1 MSAAL
6 RVSRGSRA
14 VRHDVQHI
22 NQTYKIKEY
31 GRRTTSYN
39 YEVEDDGEIP
49 EIAGAAYAEYVYGQ
63 APTKVEPTGMTSTG
77 QEPMGNVVTET
88 HPWNGTFMEFID
100 GVATAIPADS
110 WEYHYGGGY
119 IDGVRLIN
127 AKYEPSG
134 WIQPPAHAKGI
145 LREVAT
151 QTITDGVSV
160 NSFLSLG
167 YFPVFYAQ
175 NCIARYDVVFQVDIY
190 TYYDDDG
197 NIVPG
202 PTEHFTITEGEASI
216 SLAPRHGNVII
227 NQEQAVDF
235 PHKYKVKETES
246 S

>member
-1 MSAAL
+1 MSTDM
-6 RVSRGSRA
+6 RVGRGSRA
-14 VRHDVQHI
+14 VRHGVQRVS
-22 NQTYKIKEY
+22 QTYKVKEY
-31 GRRTTSYN
+31 DRRTTSYIFT
-39 YEVEDDGEIP
+39 VEDDGEIP

-77 QEPMGNVVTET
+77 QEPTGNVVIET
-88 HPWNGTFMEFID
+88 HPWNGTFMEFIN
-100 GVATAIPADS
+100 GAATAIPADS
-110 WEYHYGGGY
+110 WDIHYGGGY
-119 IDGVRLIN
+119 IDGVRLVN
-127 AKYEPSG
+127 AVYEPSG

-151 QTITDGVSV
+151 QTITDGVTV

-202 PTEHFTITEGEASI
+202 PTDHFTIVEGEASI
-216 SLAPRHGNVII
+216 SLVPRHTNVII
-227 NQEQAVDF
+227 AQEQAAGF
-235 PHKYKVKETES
+235 PHKYKVTETEV
-246 S
+246 